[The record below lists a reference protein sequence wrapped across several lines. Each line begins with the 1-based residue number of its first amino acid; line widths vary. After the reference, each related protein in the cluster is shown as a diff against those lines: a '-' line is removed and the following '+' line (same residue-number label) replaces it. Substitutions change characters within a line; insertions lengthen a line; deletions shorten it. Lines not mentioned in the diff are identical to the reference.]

1 MTAPKSPGE
10 LYELYRNESETEM
23 ETLSDWNV
31 GSINDLMA
39 GLSALAVSECQKLL
53 IDLFKRTYI
62 SLADGPEVT
71 LGPDYL
77 QDLATDHFGSSFAR
91 LDAQKATG
99 TVTFS
104 RATAAAGAGT
114 IPAGTIVKT
123 ELDASGQSQSFE
135 TLIDVSMGAMA
146 LTVNASVR
154 ALVGGTSGNVDADA
168 VTQIQTAL
176 YDATIEVNNE
186 NAFAGGAAAQDDATY
201 REYIYNLIL
210 TLGKATP
217 ASIKAAALNVTGVE
231 HATVD
236 ESVVAVREWDIATD
250 SDTGPTFYIVRVKLY
265 IADANGTADDALIQ
279 AVKDAIEPVRA
290 AGVRVD
296 VIAAEALEVDWTAAV
311 TLNPSGPN
319 YTELSSDL
327 SPIETSMSQYISD
340 LEVGDDFI
348 RTTARLAIMAIWG
361 PSGTNDITDFTTSV
375 PSGDVA
381 STSTQKLVPG
391 DVSLS

>member
-10 LYELYRNESETEM
+10 LYELYRNESETEKP
-23 ETLSDWNV
+23 ELSDWAE
-31 GSINDLMA
+31 GSINDIMA
-39 GLSALAVSECQKLL
+39 GLNALGVSEAQKLL
-53 IDLFKRTYI
+53 IDLFKRTFI

-71 LGPDYL
+71 DGPDYL
-77 QDLATDHFGSSFAR
+77 EELATDHFGDSFAR

-104 RATAAAGAGT
+104 RATAGAGAGT

-135 TLIDVSMGAMA
+135 TLIDVSMGALA
-146 LTVNASVR
+146 LSVNASVR
-154 ALVGGTSGNVDADA
+154 ALEGGTAGNVDADS
-168 VTQIQTAL
+168 VTVIQTAL
-176 YDATIEVNNE
+176 FDNTIEVNNE
-186 NAFAGGAAAQDDATY
+186 NAFAGGAEEQDDATY
-201 REYIYNLIL
+201 REYIYNLIQ

-231 HATVD
+231 KATVD

-250 SDTGPTFYIVRVKLY
+250 SGTGSTFYIIRVKLY
-265 IADANGTADDALIQ
+265 IADANGTADDSLIA
-279 AVKDAIEPVRA
+279 AVEDAIDSVRA

-296 VIAAEALEVDWTAAV
+296 VIAAEALEMDWLAEV

-319 YTELSSDL
+319 YATFQNDVSE
-327 SPIETSMSQYISD
+327 IETTMQQYISN

-348 RTTARLAIMAIWG
+348 RTTARTAIMAIWG
-361 PSGTNDITDFTTSV
+361 PSGTNDITDFVTNT

-381 STSTQKLVPG
+381 TSSTQKLVPG